1 VTYNCCTRLPGEY
14 AQKLVKFQRHTQR
27 KNYNYHKAVLSPMDV
42 SCHHVILR
50 RKTMSKQKLP
60 PRHLAQKNHV
70 KTEAGSGSG
79 LLVPGKNLD
88 DQ

>member
-1 VTYNCCTRLPGEY
+1 MSK
-14 AQKLVKFQRHTQR
+14 QKLPPRHLAE
-27 KNYNYHKAVLSPMDV
+27 KNYVKTEAATTSSCGEKLCQNR